1 MSLTTIDI
9 HVGEAPDVRAFLDE
23 RIYEYNAQA
32 IGCRDGEDFH
42 CTLRDESGGIR
53 AGIFGYTWAGCCYVS
68 HLWVDAARRGRGLG
82 AALLVAAEAHARA
95 RRCRVVFVDTHSFQA
110 PGFYEH
116 MGYAGKAVVMDH
128 PVGHTSTTFAKR
140 L

>member
-1 MSLTTIDI
+1 
-9 HVGEAPDVRAFLDE
+9 
-23 RIYEYNAQA
+23 
-32 IGCRDGEDFH
+32 
-42 CTLRDESGGIR
+42 
-53 AGIFGYTWAGCCYVS
+53 
-68 HLWVDAARRGRGLG
+68 LG

-95 RRCRVVFVDTHSFQA
+95 GRCRVVFVDTHSFQA

-116 MGYAGKAVVMDH
+116 MGYAEQAVVMDH